1 MHWKNYLAIVLEI
14 VLAFAHR
21 QLLDRRAFTGQSSS
35 QSRHFTVG
43 TRRDLRRVSLKA
55 SKTVRSVYGHVKGVH
70 IVNILLRRVGKT
82 KKSISLAYRKHS
94 SISSCNFRFPVCSLI
109 WYSAIP

>member
-55 SKTVRSVYGHVKGVH
+55 SKTVRSVYGHVKQGVH

-82 KKSISLAYRKHS
+82 KNRSPWPTGSIR
-94 SISSCNFRFPVCSLI
+94 RFPPAISGFQ
-109 WYSAIP
+109 SAP